1 MSTTDRKA
9 FRHSFHEGER
19 IKIVS
24 HSDLFYWWPVW
35 AVGFLMAFLTYQG
48 GHRMA
53 VVPDGTVAEQGR
65 LVEGHDGPRDVLVA
79 PPGSG
84 LPVDAETGGVAQ
96 PNP

>member
-1 MSTTDRKA
+1 MVATDGQTSPHPSA
-9 FRHSFHEGER
+9 VQSR

-53 VVPDGTVAEQGR
+53 IVPDGTVAEQSR
-65 LVEGHDGPRDVLVA
+65 RVEGHEGPRDVLVV
-79 PPGSG
+79 PPPQE
-84 LPVDAETGGVAQ
+84 LPRRVMRR
-96 PNP
+96 